1 MLKKSGLPIKPT
13 QDQRTIDL
21 RKLNDA
27 LKAGEARKSLD
38 VETSKPAE

>member
-1 MLKKSGLPIKPT
+1 MLKKSDLPIKPT
-13 QDQRTIDL
+13 QDQRTIEL

-38 VETSKPAE
+38 GEASKQAE